1 MCFFFPLLLT
11 CPTGSLSSPR
21 GRGFAKGIKD
31 WGTGKKLAIDFDADF
46 NPTGDNESKLTSQL
60 GFMVH
65 NGNIVSLTYVDW
77 TEVPI
82 DVLESIWADVK
93 DHLQIC
99 PEGYKPRCL
108 KKCNELWKDHKSKIK
123 NKYFKPN
130 KDHTNIKDMVPSQIV
145 PEQWYDLVDY
155 WKTKKVEVYKIS

>member
-1 MCFFFPLLLT
+1 MLGST
-11 CPTGSLSSPR
+11 TSSYPTSVSLSSTR

-46 NPTGDNESKLTSQL
+46 NPMGDNQSKLTSQL
-60 GFMVH
+60 GFMIR
-65 NGNIVSLTYVDW
+65 NGNIVSFTYVDW

-93 DHLQIC
+93 
-99 PEGYKPRCL
+99 GYKSRCL
-108 KKCNELWKDHKSKIK
+108 KKCNDLWKDHKNKIK

-130 KDHTNIKDMVPSQIV
+130 KDHPNIKDMVPPQIV
-145 PEQWYDLVDY
+145 SEQWYDLVDY
-155 WKTKKVEVYKIS
+155 WKTKKVEMQTF